1 MKVIN
6 PLFQKSGKQ
15 GNGPLKCRPA
25 QLIFNSFK
33 RYTAVANL
41 NAIIDGY
48 EKDMVSTMSEMVAIK
63 SISPASG
70 GAGEKERADYLESL
84 LESMGFKIV
93 RYDYKDESGAVRS
106 NLVVRY
112 GNTERTIWIVSHI
125 DTVSEGDMKL
135 WNSDPFKATI
145 VDGKIYGRGTV
156 DDGQSAVGSIYALK
170 ALKESGAEL
179 KYNFGLVLVADEE
192 VGSKY
197 GIQKLLEEGIFK
209 KSDMFLVPDWGTPDG
224 KMIEVAEKSIMW
236 LKITVNGQQ
245 VHAST
250 PDDGVN
256 AYRYSIM
263 FLSRAY
269 DLLHDKY
276 NAGNA
281 MFKPTKSTFEMTKH
295 EKNVDSIN
303 IIPGMEVCYLDCRV
317 LPQYTL
323 DDVMKDI
330 EGIAAGPDFQKV
342 KISFEAVQREEA
354 APPTSENAEIVR
366 LLKRVMK
373 EQRGIDAGPIG
384 IGGGT
389 CAGFFRRAGFES
401 AVWFTCDD
409 IAHQPNEFLV
419 IKNMVDDAKVF
430 AGLFI

>member
-1 MKVIN
+1 MVDLNSVI
-6 PLFQKSGKQ
+6 
-15 GNGPLKCRPA
+15 
-25 QLIFNSFK
+25 
-33 RYTAVANL
+33 
-41 NAIIDGY
+41 DDY
-48 EKDMVSTMSEMVAIK
+48 EKDMIGTMSEMIAIR
-63 SISPASG
+63 SISPVSG
-70 GAGEKERADYLESL
+70 GTGEKERADFLESL
-84 LESMGFKIV
+84 LKSMGFPVV
-93 RYDYKDESGAVRS
+93 RYDYKDDSGAIRS
-106 NLVVRY
+106 NLVVKY
-112 GNTERTIWIVSHI
+112 GNAERTIWIVSHI
-125 DTVSEGDMKL
+125 DTVSEGDLNL
-135 WNSDPFKATI
+135 WNSDPFRAT
-145 VDGKIYGRGTV
+145 VRDGKIYGRGTV
-156 DDGQSAVGSIYALK
+156 DDGQSAIGSIYALK
-170 ALKESGAEL
+170 ALKESGAAL

-197 GIQKLLEEGIFK
+197 GIQKLLEERIFK

-236 LKITVNGQQ
+236 LKVTVNGQQ

-269 DLLHDKY
+269 DFLHEKY
-276 NAGNA
+276 SANNAT
-281 MFKPTKSTFEMTKH
+281 FRPVSSTFEMTKH

-303 IIPGMEVCYLDCRV
+303 IIPGIEVCYLDCRV
-317 LPQYTL
+317 LPQYKL

-330 EGIAAGPDFQKV
+330 SGIADGPDFKKV

-354 APPTSENAEIVR
+354 APPTSENAEIVQ
-366 LLKRVMK
+366 LLKKVVK

-430 AGLFI
+430 AGLFV

>member
-1 MKVIN
+1 M
-6 PLFQKSGKQ
+6 
-15 GNGPLKCRPA
+15 
-25 QLIFNSFK
+25 
-33 RYTAVANL
+33 
-41 NAIIDGY
+41 
-48 EKDMVSTMSEMVAIK
+48 
-63 SISPASG
+63 
-70 GAGEKERADYLESL
+70 
-84 LESMGFKIV
+84 
-93 RYDYKDESGAVRS
+93 
-106 NLVVRY
+106 
-112 GNTERTIWIVSHI
+112 
-125 DTVSEGDMKL
+125 
-135 WNSDPFKATI
+135 
-145 VDGKIYGRGTV
+145 
-156 DDGQSAVGSIYALK
+156 
-170 ALKESGAEL
+170 
-179 KYNFGLVLVADEE
+179 LVADEE

-224 KMIEVAEKSIMW
+224 KMIEVAEKSILW

-263 FLSRAY
+263 FLTKAY
-269 DLLHDKY
+269 ELLHEKY
-276 NAGNA
+276 NAKNA
-281 MFKPTKSTFEMTKH
+281 TFKPVSSTFEMTKH

-303 IIPGMEVCYLDCRV
+303 IIPGVEVCYLDCRV
-317 LPQYTL
+317 LPQYKL
-323 DDVMKDI
+323 DDVMNDVS
-330 EGIAAGPDFQKV
+330 GIANGPDFKKV

-354 APPTSENAEIVR
+354 APPTSENAEIVQ
-366 LLKRVMK
+366 LLKKVIK

-419 IKNMVDDAKVF
+419 IKNMADDAKVF
-430 AGLFI
+430 AGLFV

>member
-1 MKVIN
+1 MVD
-6 PLFQKSGKQ
+6 L
-15 GNGPLKCRPA
+15 
-25 QLIFNSFK
+25 NS
-33 RYTAVANL
+33 V
-41 NAIIDGY
+41 IDGY
-48 EKDMVSTMSEMVAIK
+48 EKDMIGTMSEMIAIR
-63 SISPASG
+63 SISPVSG
-70 GAGEKERADYLESL
+70 GTGEKERADFLESL
-84 LESMGFKIV
+84 LKSMGFSAA
-93 RYDYKDESGAVRS
+93 RYDYKDDSGAIRS
-106 NLVVRY
+106 NLVVKY
-112 GNTERTIWIVSHI
+112 GDMERTIWIVSHI
-125 DTVSEGDMKL
+125 DTVSEGDPNL
-135 WNSDPFKATI
+135 WNSDPFKAT
-145 VDGKIYGRGTV
+145 VKDGKIYGRGTV
-156 DDGQSAVGSIYALK
+156 DDGQSAIGSIYALK
-170 ALKESGAEL
+170 ALKESGAAL

-197 GIQKLLEEGIFK
+197 GIQKLLEEDLFK

-224 KMIEVAEKSIMW
+224 KMIEVAEKSILW

-263 FLSRAY
+263 FLSMAY
-269 DLLHDKY
+269 DLLHEKY
-276 NAGNA
+276 SANNAT
-281 MFKPTKSTFEMTKH
+281 FRPVSSTFEMTKH

-303 IIPGMEVCYLDCRV
+303 IIPGVEVCYLDCRV
-317 LPQYTL
+317 LPQYKL
-323 DDVMKDI
+323 DDVMDDMM
-330 EGIAAGPDFQKV
+330 GIASGPDFKKV
-342 KISFEAVQREEA
+342 KISLETVQREEA

-430 AGLFI
+430 AWLFV